1 MKMRLDLRR
10 CLEKVKD
17 SLMKNSGLGPLGT
30 RALANAQTGKAPAH
44 PLINAIQ
51 FNAHTQS
58 FGGASMDVKSGEI
71 LNVGEAD
78 TVLIGGEKDT
88 SNKRIPTTYYGKSR
102 KDGAAKP
109 ADINP
114 AQVMQER
121 RRVKSLT
128 GNRPGVVLGSYVSE
142 SEPHKGVQMDASA
155 GISDRSKVIPTLVAR
170 NEEAGFDLK
179 SGENVPNPYYQPRG
193 RKK

>member
-1 MKMRLDLRR
+1 MAKR
-10 CLEKVKD
+10 
-17 SLMKNSGLGPLGT
+17 SGLGPVG
-30 RALANAQTGKAPAH
+30 RSALTKVGESH
-44 PLINAIQ
+44 PLISALQ
-51 FNAHTQS
+51 FNASTKQY
-58 FGGASMDVKSGEI
+58 GGASMDVHTGEM

-88 SNKRIPTTYYGKSR
+88 SGKRIPTTYYGKSR
-102 KDGAAKP
+102 KGSTAKP
-109 ADINP
+109 ADMNP

-142 SEPHKGVQMDASA
+142 DEPHKGVQIDASA
-155 GISDRSKVIPTLVAR
+155 GISDRSQVIPTLKAR